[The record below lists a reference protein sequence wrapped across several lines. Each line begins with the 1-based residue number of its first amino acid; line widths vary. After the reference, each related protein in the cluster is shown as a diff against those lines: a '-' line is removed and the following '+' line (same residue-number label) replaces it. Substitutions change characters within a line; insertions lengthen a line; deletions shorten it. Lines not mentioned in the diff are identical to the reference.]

1 LDFAKF
7 LESLKHLPLTL
18 LAAMSAAGLFIL
30 FGPHL
35 PGLDAARKWG
45 WLAPATLLATILLV
59 LRCAEVL
66 LESYFRVT
74 AHNPQ
79 RTLSLTVHS
88 QINTTWWGDGTMANG
103 PLTQM
108 VANISA
114 YNPSDRPVRIAAARL
129 IKPSVPA
136 PEVRP
141 IIFMVSNDL
150 THGGSRQNA
159 VPPSENASIHLT
171 IMVARKLGGEGKFI
185 HTVIGL
191 TDQNGYE
198 HKVKVKLWPMPK
210 PQPPQDRA
218 TSAATM

>member
-1 LDFAKF
+1 VDPGKF

-18 LAAMSAAGLFIL
+18 LGALSVTGLFIL

-45 WLAPATLLATILLV
+45 WLAPATLLASILFVFRLFQV
-59 LRCAEVL
+59 LF
-66 LESYFRVT
+66 ESYVRVT
-74 AHNPQ
+74 AHNPR

-88 QINTTWWGDGTMANG
+88 QKNTTWWGVGKMGDS

-136 PEVRP
+136 QEIQP
-141 IIFMVSNDL
+141 IMFMVSNDQ

-171 IMVARKLGGEGKFI
+171 VMVTRKLGREGNFI
-185 HTVIGL
+185 NTVIGL
-191 TDQNGYE
+191 TDQNGYQ
-198 HKVKVKLWPMPK
+198 HKVKVKLWPMPTPK
-210 PQPPQDRA
+210 SPPASPNVGD
-218 TSAATM
+218 